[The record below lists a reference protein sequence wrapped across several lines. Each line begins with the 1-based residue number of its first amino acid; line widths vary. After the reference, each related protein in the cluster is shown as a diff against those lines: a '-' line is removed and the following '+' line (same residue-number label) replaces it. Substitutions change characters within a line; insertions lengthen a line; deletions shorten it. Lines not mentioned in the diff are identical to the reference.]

1 MKILAPVAQDIVEA
15 EKAVSMVRI
24 IFEHFEETDP
34 TQTLRL
40 ASLFYHEPIDT
51 LAETLVDVS
60 GEDFFAMMID
70 AFVENSLADLVET
83 TFALGFAKKRVS
95 DAG

>member
-1 MKILAPVAQDIVEA
+1 MKILAPVAQDVMEA
-15 EKAVSMVRI
+15 EKAVTMVRI

-40 ASLFYHEPIDT
+40 ASLFYHEPVDT

-60 GEDFFAMMID
+60 GEDFFGMMID

-83 TFALGFAKKRVS
+83 IFALGFAKKRVS
-95 DAG
+95 DA